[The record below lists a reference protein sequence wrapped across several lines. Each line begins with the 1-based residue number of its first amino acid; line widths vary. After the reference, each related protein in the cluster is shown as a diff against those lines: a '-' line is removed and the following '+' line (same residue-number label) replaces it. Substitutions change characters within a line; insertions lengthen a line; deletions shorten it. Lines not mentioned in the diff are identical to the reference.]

1 MSIVI
6 AVDGTAASG
15 KGTLAKRL
23 ARHFGFAHM
32 DSGALYRLTA
42 LAVLA
47 SEGDPAREADALR
60 GARAIDFT
68 RAGDTA
74 IRTDI
79 VGKAASQVAAIP
91 AVRAALHDFQLAF
104 LEKPPGGSHGAVMDG
119 RDIGTVIAPDA
130 TAKLFVDAEAQ
141 VRAHRRWLELQSMGI
156 VRNEAELLAEI
167 VARDHADRTRAVSPL
182 KQAPDASLLDTTSL
196 GIEPAFAA
204 ALALVSLK
212 VESALKDRHRG

>member
-42 LAVLA
+42 LAVLDNK
-47 SEGDPAREADALR
+47 GDPGAEADALK
-60 GARAIDFT
+60 GARSIDLA
-68 RAGDTA
+68 RAGDPA

-91 AVRAALHDFQLAF
+91 AVRYALHDFQKAF
-104 LEKPPGGSHGAVMDG
+104 LDHPPGGSPGAVMDG

-130 TAKLFVDAEAQ
+130 TAKLFVDARPD
-141 VRAHRRWLELQSMGI
+141 VRARRRWLELKSLGI
-156 VRNEAELLAEI
+156 DRNEAELLAEI
-167 VARDHADRTRAVSPL
+167 RARDHSDSTRAVSPL
-182 KQAPDASLLDTTSL
+182 KQAADAALLDTTNL
-196 GIEPAFAA
+196 AIEPAFAA
-204 ALALVSLK
+204 ALALVSPK
-212 VESALKDRHRG
+212 VERALKDRHRG